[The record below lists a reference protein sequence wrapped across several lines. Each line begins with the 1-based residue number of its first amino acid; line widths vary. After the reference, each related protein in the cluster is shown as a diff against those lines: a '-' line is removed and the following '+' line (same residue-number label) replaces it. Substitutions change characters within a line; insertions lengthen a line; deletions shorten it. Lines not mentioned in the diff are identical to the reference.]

1 MNSYTLGSMIRLT
14 STFKVSGTNTDPTA
28 ITFKVRAPSGTVT
41 TYVYGTD
48 AQLVKSATGV
58 YYVDYTPAAEGVY
71 AWRMA
76 GTGTC
81 VAAEEQQFTVKDSR
95 FS

>member
-1 MNSYTLGSMIRLT
+1 MNSYTLGTQIRLT
-14 STFKVSGTNTDPTA
+14 ATFEVSDVATDPTA
-28 ITFKVRAPSGTVT
+28 VTFKVRVPAGTIT
-41 TYVYGTD
+41 TYVYGVD

-58 YYVDYTPAAEGVY
+58 YYVDYTTANEGIH

-76 GTGTC
+76 GTGTV

>member
-14 STFKVSGTNTDPTA
+14 ATFKVSGTNTDPTA
-28 ITFKVRAPSGTVT
+28 ITFKVRVPAGTIT

-48 AQLVKSATGV
+48 AALVKSATGV
-58 YYVDYTPAAEGVY
+58 YYVDYTPSDEGIY